1 MTQSERHKWEE
12 KRERTSEELKNRRPR
27 EEFKKEEWPE
37 ELKEGTKRLRDESK
51 HDRLMSAQ
59 PGERERAPG
68 DPQREKHADLHKL
81 SFER

>member
-12 KRERTSEELKNRRPR
+12 KRERMPEELKNRRPR
-27 EEFKKEEWPE
+27 EEFKKEDWPE

-51 HDRLMSAQ
+51 QDRLMSTQ
-59 PGERERAPG
+59 PGERAPG